1 MEALIDF
8 FAQLA
13 NAKTVYS
20 REFYD
25 TFCVLLMSS
34 QLGRSR
40 KYTHDEN
47 ALSGRTRIVNALRKQ
62 GMLAPG
68 ASCPWRSAMRIL
80 KRMDLIMVEPS
91 KVSRVKLGT
100 PLLALQARVLKLIH
114 ENTVRGGAS
123 ALKPLGAKYI
133 NSARKRHP
141 RKQLFPQRSPSPL

>member
-20 REFYD
+20 REFNDAYR
-25 TFCVLLMSS
+25 VLHTSS

-80 KRMDLIMVEPS
+80 KLMDLIVVEPS
-91 KVSRVKLGT
+91 KISRIKLDT
-100 PLLALQARVLKLIH
+100 PLLALQSRVFKLID
-114 ENTVRGGAS
+114 ENKLCGGAR

-133 NSARKRHP
+133 NGARKRHP
-141 RKQLFPQRSPSPL
+141 RKQLFPQRSPSPS